1 MKREELFAALND
13 LDDRYITEARCYTP
27 RHADSAPERIVHM
40 NKKRIITF
48 ALAAALLLMLG
59 VTAYAVNAAVSSPQ
73 TAEKVAREQIEVWK
87 EMGILNPAV
96 SFEGEASQI
105 VEIEEHQGSDYW
117 YGRLFHH
124 AYDVR
129 WYFSREGAKYGCN
142 LRVDTMTGKIL
153 TAFIDAVADA
163 EDVPV
168 REEESTSN
176 TDENGNPRL
185 LRFYDN
191 FDDIVPA
198 DMTVGRF
205 CGLLAEYWGFTGYTI
220 ADTVDEQYYH
230 KTWEAV
236 ADETLLK
243 DLSGDTTGNYYL
255 TVFFEGDQEGAPM
268 YIQLQQFPGYVDLA
282 VGTYH
287 AIG

>member
-1 MKREELFAALND
+1 MKREELFEALND
-13 LDDRYITEARCYTP
+13 LDYHYVAEAQHYAPP
-27 RHADSAPERIVHM
+27 RADGAPERIVHM
-40 NKKRIITF
+40 NKKRFITF
-48 ALAAALLLMLG
+48 ALAAAILLMLG

-73 TAEKVAREQIEVWK
+73 TAEKVAREQIEAWK
-87 EMGILNPAV
+87 ELGLLNPAV
-96 SFEGEASQI
+96 SFEGAASQV
-105 VEIEEHQGSDYW
+105 VEIEEYRGSDYW

-129 WYFSREGAKYGCN
+129 WYYSREGAKYGCS

-153 TAFIDAVADA
+153 SAFIDAVAD
-163 EDVPV
+163 ETDVPV
-168 REEESTSN
+168 REEESAVN

-205 CGLLAEYWGFTGYTI
+205 CSLLAEYWGFTGYSITETE
-220 ADTVDEQYYH
+220 DHFYH

-236 ADETLLK
+236 DDETLLK
-243 DLSGDTTGNYYL
+243 ELAWDKTGNYYL

-268 YIQLQQFPGYVDLA
+268 YIQLQQFPGVVNLA
-282 VGTYH
+282 VGTNH
-287 AIG
+287 AVG